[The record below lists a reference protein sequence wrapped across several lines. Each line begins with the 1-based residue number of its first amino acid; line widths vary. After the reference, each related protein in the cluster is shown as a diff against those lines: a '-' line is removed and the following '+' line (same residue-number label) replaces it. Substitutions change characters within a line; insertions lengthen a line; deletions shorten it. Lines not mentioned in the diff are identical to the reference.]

1 MIADPAAGGQIKSH
15 PERVRIAL
23 VFGGVSSEHEISCL
37 TAGSAARAIDPERFE
52 VIGIG
57 ITDEGRWVRVPPAEL
72 TGYEVVDSR
81 LPRVA
86 GDRPEAVL
94 LRGRAGAEVATRV
107 GDRLCDVIGVD
118 VVFALLHGPWGEDG
132 TIQGLFEMLGVRY
145 VGAGVAASAIG
156 MDKDLMKRAMA
167 AAGLPVGPWVA
178 ITPAEWRDDRA
189 GSLARAGGLV
199 FPVFVKPARGGSSI
213 GIVRVDEPAGLEA
226 AILVSQRFDPKIVV
240 EQGFVGVREIEL
252 SVLENLDGPP
262 LVSLPGEILMHTA
275 DAFYDF
281 DAKYLPQD
289 QVTLQVPADVTP
301 QLQAAMQELAG
312 RTFSAMAVEG
322 LARVDLFVDADDVP
336 WVNELNTMPGFTRTS
351 MFPMLW
357 AASGLDYPDLIA
369 SLVELALARPMGLR

>member
-1 MIADPAAGGQIKSH
+1 MSNH
-15 PERVRIAL
+15 PNRVRVAL

-37 TAGSAARAIDPERFE
+37 TAGSASRAIDAERFE

-57 ITDEGRWVRVPPAEL
+57 ITADGTWVRIAPEEL
-72 TGYEVVDSR
+72 ASYEVVDGK

-86 GDRPEAVL
+86 ADRPEAVL
-94 LRGRAGAEVATRV
+94 LRGANGAEVATRV
-107 GDRLCDVIGVD
+107 GDQLCDITGID
-118 VVFALLHGPWGEDG
+118 AAFALLHGPWGEDG

-178 ITPAEWRDDRA
+178 ITPAQWRDDRA
-189 GSLARAGGLV
+189 GSIARVSELT

-213 GIVRVDEPAGLEA
+213 GIVRVDDPSGLEA
-226 AILVSQRFDPKIVV
+226 AIAEARRFDPKVVV
-240 EQGFVGVREIEL
+240 EQGFTGVREIEV

-262 LVSLPGEILMHTA
+262 RVSLPGEVLMHTA

-281 DAKYLPQD
+281 DAKYLPEE

-301 QLQAAMQELAG
+301 ELLAAVQELAG
-312 RTFSAMAVEG
+312 RTFCAMAVEG
-322 LARVDLFVDADDVP
+322 LARVDLFVDADGVP

-351 MFPMLW
+351 MFPMMW
-357 AASGLDYPDLIA
+357 AASGLQYPELIA
-369 SLVELALARPMGLR
+369 TLVDLALARPMGLR

>member
-1 MIADPAAGGQIKSH
+1 MTEH
-15 PERVRIAL
+15 PNRVRVAL

-52 VIGIG
+52 VLGIG
-57 ITDEGRWVRVPPAEL
+57 ITGDGKWVRISPAEL
-72 TGYEVVDSR
+72 AGYEVVAGK

-86 GDRPEAVL
+86 ADRPEAVL
-94 LRGRAGAEVATRV
+94 LRGAAGPEVATRD
-107 GDRLCDVIGVD
+107 GDRLCEIAGIDVA
-118 VVFALLHGPWGEDG
+118 FALLHGPWGEDG

-167 AAGLPVGPWVA
+167 GAGLPVGPWVA
-178 ITPAEWRDDRA
+178 ITPAQWRDDRA
-189 GSLARAGGLV
+189 GSLARVGGLS

-213 GIVRVDEPAGLEA
+213 GIVRVDDPADLEA
-226 AILVSQRFDPKIVV
+226 AILEAQRFDPKVVV

-252 SVLENLDGPP
+252 SVLEDLSGPP
-262 LVSLPGEILMHTA
+262 RVSLPGEIVMHTP

-281 DAKYLPQD
+281 DAKYLPEE

-301 QLQAAMQELAG
+301 ELRAAMQELAG
-312 RTFSAMAVEG
+312 RTFAAMAVEG
-322 LARVDLFVDADDVP
+322 LARVDLFVDADGVP

-351 MFPMLW
+351 MFPMMW
-357 AASGLDYPDLIA
+357 AASGLEYPDLIA
-369 SLVELALARPMGLR
+369 TLVELALARPLGLR

>member
-1 MIADPAAGGQIKSH
+1 MTDH
-15 PERVRIAL
+15 PNRVRVAL

-37 TAGSAARAIDPERFE
+37 TAGSAARAIDPGRFE
-52 VIGIG
+52 VVGIG
-57 ITDEGRWVRVPPAEL
+57 ITTDGRWVRIAPAEL
-72 TGYEVVDSR
+72 AGYEVVDGQ

-86 GDRPEAVL
+86 SDRPEAVL
-94 LRGRAGAEVATRV
+94 LRGAAGAEVATRD
-107 GDRLCDVIGVD
+107 GDRLCDIAGID
-118 VVFALLHGPWGEDG
+118 VAFALLHGPWGEDG

-167 AAGLPVGPWVA
+167 GAGLPVGPWVA

-189 GSLARAGGLV
+189 GSLDRVGELS

-213 GIVRVDEPAGLEA
+213 GIVRVDDPADLEA
-226 AILVSQRFDPKIVV
+226 AIIQAQRFDPKVVV

-252 SVLENLDGPP
+252 SVLEDLDGPP
-262 LVSLPGEILMHTA
+262 WVSLPGEILMHTP

-281 DAKYLPQD
+281 DAKYLPEE

-301 QLQAAMQELAG
+301 ELREAMQELAG

-322 LARVDLFVDADDVP
+322 LARVDLFVDADGVP

-351 MFPMLW
+351 MFPKLW
-357 AASGLDYPDLIA
+357 AASGLEYPELIA